1 MGAGRDLDGPFEEA
15 GRSDKVDLG
24 GWGGCTV
31 GTPGR
36 MKKQDVELP
45 EELGTERKEG
55 GKRKES
61 LMWTEVGLGR
71 RARGPTT
78 SLPPN

>member
-1 MGAGRDLDGPFEEA
+1 M
-15 GRSDKVDLG
+15 
-24 GWGGCTV
+24 

-55 GKRKES
+55 GKRKET

-71 RARGPTT
+71 RARGQTT